1 MQHLNSQDLKL
12 LFIGDG
18 EEQATIVETLETYF
32 SGRYIMLGAMQHS
45 AIVPYYSAADLSIL
59 PSLMEA
65 TSISCL
71 EAMAASLPIICSE
84 VGGLPFLVQD
94 GVNGYLSRP
103 ADPMSL
109 ATCLDRLLSSDMQ
122 AMGAASRQA
131 VDEKFSWTKIAEQ
144 TADAYKQIL

>member
-1 MQHLNSQDLKL
+1 
-12 LFIGDG
+12 
-18 EEQATIVETLETYF
+18 
-32 SGRYIMLGAMQHS
+32 
-45 AIVPYYSAADLSIL
+45 
-59 PSLMEA
+59 MEA

-103 ADPMSL
+103 ADPISL
-109 ATCLDRLLSSDMQ
+109 AACLDQLLSGDMQ

-131 VDEKFSWTKIAEQ
+131 VDEKFSWLKIAEQ
-144 TADAYKQIL
+144 TIAAYRKLL